1 MPVEVLKQFV
11 LNFHQTSSQTS
22 SKVLRNLASE
32 HCPPKWVYLS
42 KTVKTVMYFYFSK
55 LAACD
60 LATNP
65 TKKQR
70 KFAKTSE
77 EVSVEKLLFGPGRP
91 RQLKGSLVET
101 SSVSF

>member
-22 SKVLRNLASE
+22 FKVLRNLASE
-32 HCPPKWVYLS
+32 HCPV
-42 KTVKTVMYFYFSK
+42 
-55 LAACD
+55 CD

-91 RQLKGSLVET
+91 RQFKGSLVET